1 MKVKNL
7 VLGAGISGLACANEI
22 IRRGEDAVVFEAQN
36 YLGGG
41 ATVLR

>member
-22 IRRGEDAVVFEAQN
+22 RRGGEDVVVFEAQN
-36 YLGGG
+36 YFGG
-41 ATVLR
+41 VPQF

>member
-22 IRRGEDAVVFEAQN
+22 RRGGEDVVVFEAQN
-36 YLGGG
+36 YFGGG